1 MSYTISVSEDGKYII
16 LKIQGDITSELV
28 MKRVQEAHQLGEQ
41 LGITRHLMDVTE
53 AKNIDPVAKTY
64 RFAYEEIGKYPGINM
79 KARVA
84 VLVSPDD
91 HTHDFSE
98 TVIQNA
104 GQNVTFFRDRES
116 AVRHLLK

>member
-64 RFAYEEIGKYPGINM
+64 RFAYTEIGKYPGINM

-91 HTHDFSE
+91 HSHDFSE